1 MSSYK
6 QSMPLYAALRD
17 IAVHFP
23 QRILD
28 NKALASLYH
37 GWSADRF
44 ESKTGIK
51 ERRIAA
57 EDEFTSDLAVEAAEK
72 LFARG
77 LAKKDE
83 IDFILLCTQTPDHLL
98 PTTACMVQDRLGL
111 STRVGA
117 LDINLGCSGYVY
129 ALGIVKGLIETGQ
142 ATKVLLITADTFSRL
157 VHPLDRSVRTIF
169 GDASSASL
177 IEAVESQE
185 PLIGPFVYGTDGSG
199 SHHLIVHA
207 GGMKEP
213 RTPESSEEIQGD
225 HGSIRSRDTLYMNG
239 RRVLNFGVERVPKL
253 IQDLCRKAG
262 KTKDEFDLFLL
273 HQANE
278 YMLRQLQTACGI
290 PEDRLPITM
299 QFCGNTVSSTIPQ
312 AIASCLEDGSLRPG
326 MTLMMV
332 DFGVGLSWG
341 AVQVRWG

>member
-1 MSSYK
+1 
-6 QSMPLYAALRD
+6 MPRHAALKD
-17 IAVHFP
+17 IAVHLP
-23 QRILD
+23 EQILD
-28 NKALASLYH
+28 NLTLEKLYQ
-37 GWSADRF
+37 GWSAERF

-57 EDEFTSDLAVEAAEK
+57 EDEFTSDLAVAAAEK
-72 LFARG
+72 LFDQG
-77 LAKKDE
+77 LAKREE
-83 IDFILLCTQTPDHLL
+83 IDFIVLCTQTPDHLL
-98 PTTACMVQDRLGL
+98 PTTACIVQEKLKI
-111 STRVGA
+111 STNAGA

-129 ALGIVKGLIETGQ
+129 GLGIVKGLIETGQ
-142 ATKVLLITADTFSRL
+142 AEKVLLITADTFSRL

-169 GDASSASL
+169 GDASSATL

-207 GGMKEP
+207 GGLKEP

-239 RRVLNFGVERVPKL
+239 RRVLNFGVDRVPKL
-253 IQDLCRKAG
+253 IQDLCDKAG
-262 KTKDEFDLFLL
+262 KTKENFDLFFL

-299 QFCGNTVSSTIPQ
+299 QSCGNTVSSTIPQ
-312 AIASCLEDGSLRPG
+312 AMQTCLDNGSLKPG
-326 MTLMMV
+326 MTLMLV
-332 DFGVGLSWG
+332 GFGVGLSWG
-341 AVQVRWG
+341 AVQVKWG

>member
-1 MSSYK
+1 
-6 QSMPLYAALRD
+6 MPLYAALRD
-17 IAVHFP
+17 IVVHLP
-23 QRILD
+23 EQILD
-28 NKALASLYH
+28 NKALARLYH
-37 GWSADRF
+37 GWSAERF

-57 EDEFTSDLAVEAAEK
+57 KDEFTSDLAVAAAEK
-72 LFARG
+72 LFSRG
-77 LAKKDE
+77 LAKREE
-83 IDFILLCTQTPDHLL
+83 IDFIVLCTQTPDHLL

-129 ALGIVKGLIETGQ
+129 ALGVVKGLIETGQ
-142 ATKVLLITADTFSRL
+142 AQKVLLITADTFSRL

-177 IEAVESQE
+177 VEATESDE

-207 GGMKEP
+207 GGLREP

-239 RRVLNFGVERVPKL
+239 RRVLNFGVERVPTL
-253 IQDLCRKAG
+253 IDDLCRKSGRA
-262 KTKDEFDLFLL
+262 KEEYDLFLL

-278 YMLRQLQTACGI
+278 YMLRQLQTACEI

-299 QFCGNTVSSTIPQ
+299 QACGNTVSSTIPQ
-312 AIASCLEDGSLRPG
+312 AMVSCLEDGSLRPG

-332 DFGVGLSWG
+332 GFGVGLSWG
-341 AVQVRWG
+341 AVQVKWG

>member
-1 MSSYK
+1 
-6 QSMPLYAALRD
+6 MPLFAALRD
-17 IAVHFP
+17 IAVHLP
-23 QRILD
+23 DQVLGND
-28 NKALASLYH
+28 ALERLYH
-37 GWSADRF
+37 GWSAERF
-44 ESKTGIK
+44 EAKTGIK

-57 EDEFTSDLAVEAAEK
+57 DNEFTSDLAVTAAEK
-72 LFARG
+72 LFAKG

-83 IDFILLCTQTPDHLL
+83 IDFIVLCTQTPDHLL

-111 STRVGA
+111 STNVGA

-142 ATKVLLITADTFSRL
+142 ASKILLITADTFSRL

-169 GDASSASL
+169 GDAASATL
-177 IEAVESQE
+177 VEGVESEE
-185 PLIGPFVYGTDGSG
+185 PMIGPFVYGTDGSG

-207 GGMKEP
+207 GGLKEP

-239 RRVLNFGVERVPKL
+239 RRVLNFGVERVPRL
-253 IQDLCRKAG
+253 IESLCQKAG
-262 KTKDEFDLFLL
+262 RTKDDFDLFLL

-290 PEDRLPITM
+290 PEERLPITM
-299 QFCGNTVSSTIPQ
+299 QACGNTVSSTIPQ
-312 AIASCLEDGSLRPG
+312 AIQTCLEKGSLRAG
-326 MTLMMV
+326 MTLMLV
-332 DFGVGLSWG
+332 GFGVGLSWG
-341 AVQVRWG
+341 AVQVKWA